1 MEITSGQPTVQVGG
15 GYGNCDGGFGGGWGI
30 MFLAFL
36 AMMGGGGMWN
46 NRGDGVPPNV
56 ATTDTVNNAMNYSN
70 LQQQNGQIIA
80 EIQRQGNAN
89 MMFMADKYM
98 ELQRDIAGNGT
109 AIQNVLQQ
117 FMECCC
123 AIQRQIDAQTL
134 DFTKQQYE
142 ARIHNDERF
151 CALEKNMNA
160 QFCALNERLSQDEN
174 RRLRE
179 KVENL
184 QDDIR
189 MMRLAVGF
197 GNNGAYG
204 NCGWQN
210 GFGFP
215 IAG

>member
-15 GYGNCDGGFGGGWGI
+15 GYGNGGFGCDGGWGI

-36 AMMGGGGMWN
+36 AMMGGGGLW
-46 NRGDGVPPNV
+46 NRGDGVPQNV

-80 EIQRQGNAN
+80 EVQRQGNAN
-89 MMFMADKYM
+89 MQFMADKYM
-98 ELQRDIAGNGT
+98 ELQRDIAGNGM

-151 CALEKNMNA
+151 CAIEKSMTA

-179 KVENL
+179 TVDNL
-184 QDDIR
+184 RDDVR
-189 MMRLAVGF
+189 MMRLAFGL
-197 GNNGAYG
+197 GNNGSSG
-204 NCGWQN
+204 NYCCN
-210 GFGFP
+210 NSFGFP
-215 IAG
+215 NVG